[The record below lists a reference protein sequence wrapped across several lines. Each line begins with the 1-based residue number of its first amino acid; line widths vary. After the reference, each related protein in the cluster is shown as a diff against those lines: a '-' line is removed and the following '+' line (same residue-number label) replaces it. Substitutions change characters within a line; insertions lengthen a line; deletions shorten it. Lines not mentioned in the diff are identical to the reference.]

1 MKNHVHFLVFAVLSV
16 LVQMSLFLKQVDAA
30 QKFLRGVKTL
40 PTFTSLEEKQVLRL
54 EKTLDKVHSVTT
66 EQAAAIL
73 DLLGEPCGRKMP
85 APN

>member
-40 PTFTSLEEKQVLRL
+40 PTFTSLEEKQVLHL

-73 DLLGEPCGRKMP
+73 DQTEDISGRDDG
-85 APN
+85 